1 MTGKQLCDM
10 LGGIDESLIY
20 DALEYKPRKK
30 VLLKALIAA
39 AAVSALIFSTAFALS
54 PSFREFFI
62 SVLFPVYDEKSYTAI
77 DNGHMTGSFD
87 EDDVIMTFL
96 DSLEKEENIRIKSEK
111 GYDYTVSEISE
122 TKHEVSVSCAEKGI
136 SIYLITENI
145 PYEETSGLWQ
155 VTAYRIDKS

>member
-30 VLLKALIAA
+30 VLLKTLIAA

-62 SVLFPVYDEKSYTAI
+62 SVLSPVYDEESYTSI

-87 EDDVIMTFL
+87 EDNVIMTFL
-96 DSLEKEENIRIKSEK
+96 DSLEKEENISIKSEK
-111 GYDYTVSEISE
+111 GSALA
-122 TKHEVSVSCAEKGI
+122 SCQ
-136 SIYLITENI
+136 ITSLFSRSLL
-145 PYEETSGLWQ
+145 YH
-155 VTAYRIDKS
+155 KSPRQAMTHRLRFD

>member
-20 DALEYKPRKK
+20 DVLEYKPKK
-30 VLLKALIAA
+30 RVLLKTLIAA
-39 AAVSALIFSTAFALS
+39 ATVSALIFSTAFALS

-87 EDDVIMTFL
+87 EDNVIMTFL
-96 DSLEKEENIRIKSEK
+96 DSLEKEENIGIKSEK

-122 TKHEVSVSCAEKGI
+122 TKHEVSVSCAEEGI
-136 SIYLITENI
+136 SVYLITENI

-155 VTAYRIDKS
+155 VTAYRIDK